1 LGTGNGV
8 RTMALH
14 PVTKK
19 IYAVTSEGSADF
31 SKKITTSVSPY
42 YANEFFADRFM
53 VQTYGK

>member
-1 LGTGNGV
+1 
-8 RTMALH
+8 MALH